1 MFWTLDTHVCS
12 LRFIWSCV
20 NVYKYMWGGKKRKR
34 INLLYSFSPYR
45 FFSSL
50 SFYRLS
56 AFHHNQADLKR
67 FIHMR
72 QPLRNYFG
80 SDLSNTIEDM
90 FASLGGISMEE
101 WSVGD
106 GVWSWLSGNFC
117 YRFCYRFVSRRFSQ
131 FVVRGTYEY
140 LIYSYKC

>member
-1 MFWTLDTHVCS
+1 MKVIGWNGDEWEIV
-12 LRFIWSCV
+12 
-20 NVYKYMWGGKKRKR
+20 WGIISSDPTEVVKKKKR

-67 FIHMR
+67 FMHMR

-80 SDLSNTIEDM
+80 SDLLNTIEDM
-90 FASLGGISMEE
+90 FSLFGGNLH
-101 WSVGD
+101 G
-106 GVWSWLSGNFC
+106 GVI
-117 YRFCYRFVSRRFSQ
+117 
-131 FVVRGTYEY
+131 RGRWC
-140 LIYSYKC
+140 LKLVFG